1 VHSHNLSQCLILCIA
16 DFISLFLQRVGEVQ
30 NQDGTASICQ
40 EAYNKTL
47 AEHHTWVI
55 RKAAGVA
62 MYAMPNKENLL
73 IKAGLFKICLKLSS
87 LIKIIYH
94 FSYFAEI
101 RKKLL
106 WLKKRCLKC

>member
-1 VHSHNLSQCLILCIA
+1 
-16 DFISLFLQRVGEVQ
+16 VQ

-62 MYAMPNKENLL
+62 MYAMPTKENLL
-73 IKAGLFKICLKLSS
+73 IKAGLAKILKST
-87 LIKIIYH
+87 
-94 FSYFAEI
+94 
-101 RKKLL
+101 
-106 WLKKRCLKC
+106 

>member
-1 VHSHNLSQCLILCIA
+1 
-16 DFISLFLQRVGEVQ
+16 VQ

-62 MYAMPNKENLL
+62 MYAMPTKENLL
-73 IKAGLFKICLKLSS
+73 IKAGLAKILKSTSINFL
-87 LIKIIYH
+87 YP
-94 FSYFAEI
+94 FSCFAEI
-101 RKKLL
+101 RKKL
-106 WLKKRCLKC
+106 